1 MEENVIPNNS
11 GIMRNLDSSVESVIY
26 VKKFFW
32 NPATYNCENRNYLA
46 GIIDNSA
53 IMCDKVIKSYDEETS
68 FNEKSNLLN
77 AKFLYFTCILI
88 NYCSI
93 IDSC

>member
-1 MEENVIPNNS
+1 MEENVIPINS
-11 GIMRNLDSSVESVIY
+11 GIMRNFDSSVKSVIY
-26 VKKFFW
+26 VK
-32 NPATYNCENRNYLA
+32 NCENRNYLA
-46 GIIDNSA
+46 SIMDNSA
-53 IMCDKVIKSYDEETS
+53 IMCDKVIKSYDEETG

-88 NYCSI
+88 NYYSI